1 MISVKRPLTALIYN
15 YGNLL
20 PPTLRFPDR
29 SPYFADGV
37 TRREV
42 WAWAMFD
49 FANSGYT
56 TVVIT
61 AIFNA
66 YFVSIVAG
74 NKDWA
79 TLAWT
84 SALSVSYLLIILTAP
99 LLGAYADAHVAK
111 KRLLFVATVGCVGF
125 TALLSFVGPGDLWLA
140 IFLIIL
146 TNFFFGTGENLIAA
160 FLPDLAPG
168 EALGRV
174 SGWGWSL
181 GYVGGLFSL
190 GCSLIYVN
198 WAQDQGL
205 QAAQYVPI
213 TMLITALLFAASS
226 VPTFLYLRERPPPHL
241 IPTECPALVHS
252 IARLKEIFNQKWR
265 YHDLR
270 RFLICLTFYQ
280 AGVQAVIIL
289 AAIYAQQVMG
299 FGTGDTIFLI
309 LIVNITAAL
318 GAFIFGSVQD
328 KVGHISTIS
337 ITLIGWV
344 LMVLLAWGA
353 EGPALFW
360 VSATLA
366 GLCLGASQSSGRAL
380 VGYFSP
386 ASHRAEFFG
395 LWGLAVKL
403 SSILGPITYGLI
415 SWITHGD
422 HRLAMLVTGIYFIIG
437 LIILRGVN
445 VERGRQAALNN

>member
-1 MISVKRPLTALIYN
+1 MSLKA
-15 YGNLL
+15 
-20 PPTLRFPDR
+20 
-29 SPYFADGV
+29 SPSYLEDGV
-37 TRREV
+37 HRKEV

-49 FANSGYT
+49 FANSGFT

-66 YFVSIVAG
+66 YFVSVVAA
-74 NKDWA
+74 NQEWA

-84 SALSVSYLLIILTAP
+84 SALAVSYLLIILTAP
-99 LLGAYADAHVAK
+99 LLGAYADVHSAK
-111 KRLLFVATVGCVGF
+111 KRLLLMTTVGCVGF
-125 TALLSFVGPGDLWLA
+125 TALLSTVGPGDLWLA
-140 IFLIIL
+140 VLLIIL
-146 TNFFFGTGENLIAA
+146 ANFFFGSGENLIAA
-160 FLPDLAPG
+160 FLPDLARG

-181 GYVGGLFSL
+181 GYIGGLFSL

-205 QAAQYVPI
+205 QAAQFVPI

-226 VPTFLYLRERPPPHL
+226 VPTFLYLRERPHFSPIVYPIL
-241 IPTECPALVHS
+241 AQSVT
-252 IARLKEIFNQKWR
+252 RLKELFSQSWP
-265 YHDLR
+265 YVDLR

-280 AGVQAVIIL
+280 AGVQTVIIL

-299 FGTGDTIFLI
+299 FGAADTILLV

-318 GAFIFGSVQD
+318 GALIFGSVQD
-328 KVGHISTIS
+328 KIGHVATIS
-337 ITLIGWV
+337 VTLIGWI
-344 LMVLLAWGA
+344 LMVLLAWAA
-353 EGPALFW
+353 EGPVMFW
-360 VSATLA
+360 ISANLA
-366 GLCLGASQSSGRAL
+366 GLCLGASQSSSRAL
-380 VGYFSP
+380 VGFFSP

-415 SWITHGD
+415 SWITKGD

-437 LIILRGVN
+437 LLILMGIN
-445 VERGRQAALNN
+445 VQRGREAALNS

>member
-1 MISVKRPLTALIYN
+1 MSLKA
-15 YGNLL
+15 
-20 PPTLRFPDR
+20 
-29 SPYFADGV
+29 SPSYLEDGV
-37 TRREV
+37 HRKEV

-49 FANSGYT
+49 FANSGFT

-66 YFVSIVAG
+66 YFVSVVAA
-74 NKDWA
+74 NQEWA

-84 SALSVSYLLIILTAP
+84 SALAVSYLLIILTAP
-99 LLGAYADAHVAK
+99 LLGAYADVYSAK
-111 KRLLFVATVGCVGF
+111 KRLLLLTTVGCVGF
-125 TALLSFVGPGDLWLA
+125 TALLSTVGPGDLWLA
-140 IFLIIL
+140 VLLIIL
-146 TNFFFGTGENLIAA
+146 ANFFFGSGENLIAA
-160 FLPDLAPG
+160 FLPDLARG

-181 GYVGGLFSL
+181 GYIGGLFSL

-205 QAAQYVPI
+205 QAAQFVPI

-226 VPTFLYLRERPPPHL
+226 VPTFLYLRERPHFSPIVYPIL
-241 IPTECPALVHS
+241 AQSVT
-252 IARLKEIFNQKWR
+252 RLKELFSHSWP
-265 YHDLR
+265 YVDLR

-280 AGVQAVIIL
+280 AGVQTVIIL

-299 FGTGDTIFLI
+299 FGAADTILLV

-318 GAFIFGSVQD
+318 GALIFGSVQD
-328 KVGHISTIS
+328 KIGHVATIS
-337 ITLIGWV
+337 VTLIGWI
-344 LMVLLAWGA
+344 LMVLLAWAA
-353 EGPALFW
+353 EGPVMFW
-360 VSATLA
+360 ISANLA
-366 GLCLGASQSSGRAL
+366 GLCLGASQSSSRAL
-380 VGYFSP
+380 VGFFSP

-415 SWITHGD
+415 SWITKGD

-437 LIILRGVN
+437 LLILMGIN
-445 VERGRQAALNN
+445 VQRGREAALNS

>member
-1 MISVKRPLTALIYN
+1 MTLKA
-15 YGNLL
+15 
-20 PPTLRFPDR
+20 PPSYLE
-29 SPYFADGV
+29 DGV
-37 TRREV
+37 HRKEV

-49 FANSGYT
+49 FANSGFT

-66 YFVSIVAG
+66 YFVSVVAA
-74 NKDWA
+74 NQEWA

-84 SALSVSYLLIILTAP
+84 SALAVSYLLIILTAP
-99 LLGAYADAHVAK
+99 LLGAYADLHSAK
-111 KRLLFVATVGCVGF
+111 KRLLLMTTVGCVGF
-125 TALLSFVGPGDLWLA
+125 TALLSTVGPGDLWLA
-140 IFLIIL
+140 VLLIIL
-146 TNFFFGTGENLIAA
+146 ANFFFGSGENLIAA
-160 FLPDLAPG
+160 FLPDLARG

-181 GYVGGLFSL
+181 GYIGGLFSL

-205 QAAQYVPI
+205 QAAQFVPI

-226 VPTFLYLRERPPPHL
+226 VPTFLYLRERPHFSPIVYPIL
-241 IPTECPALVHS
+241 AQSVT
-252 IARLKEIFNQKWR
+252 RLKEVFSQSWP
-265 YHDLR
+265 YVDLR

-280 AGVQAVIIL
+280 AGVQTVIIL

-299 FGTGDTIFLI
+299 FGAADTILLV

-318 GAFIFGSVQD
+318 GALIFGSVQD
-328 KVGHISTIS
+328 KIGHVATIS
-337 ITLIGWV
+337 VTLIGWI
-344 LMVLLAWGA
+344 LMVLLAWAA
-353 EGPALFW
+353 EGPVMFW
-360 VSATLA
+360 ISANLA
-366 GLCLGASQSSGRAL
+366 GLCLGASQSSSRAL
-380 VGYFSP
+380 VGFFSP

-415 SWITHGD
+415 SWITKGD

-437 LIILRGVN
+437 LLILMGIN
-445 VERGRQAALNN
+445 VQRGREAALNN

>member
-1 MISVKRPLTALIYN
+1 MSLKVTPSYLE
-15 YGNLL
+15 
-20 PPTLRFPDR
+20 
-29 SPYFADGV
+29 DGV
-37 TRREV
+37 HRKEV

-49 FANSGYT
+49 FANSGFT

-66 YFVSIVAG
+66 YFVSVVAA
-74 NKDWA
+74 NQEWA

-84 SALSVSYLLIILTAP
+84 SALAVSYFLIILTAP
-99 LLGAYADAHVAK
+99 LLGAYADVHSAK
-111 KRLLFVATVGCVGF
+111 KRLLLMTTVGCVGF
-125 TALLSFVGPGDLWLA
+125 TALLSTVGPGDLWLA
-140 IFLIIL
+140 VLLIIL
-146 TNFFFGTGENLIAA
+146 ANFFFGSGENLIAA
-160 FLPDLAPG
+160 FLPDLARG

-181 GYVGGLFSL
+181 GYIGGLFSL

-205 QAAQYVPI
+205 QAAQFVPI

-226 VPTFLYLRERPPPHL
+226 VPTFLYLRERPHFSPIVYPIL
-241 IPTECPALVHS
+241 AQSVT
-252 IARLKEIFNQKWR
+252 RLKEVFSQSWP
-265 YHDLR
+265 YVDLR

-280 AGVQAVIIL
+280 AGVQTVIIL

-299 FGTGDTIFLI
+299 FGAADTILLV

-318 GAFIFGSVQD
+318 GALIFGSVQD
-328 KVGHISTIS
+328 KIGHVATIS
-337 ITLIGWV
+337 VTLIGWI
-344 LMVLLAWGA
+344 LMVLLAWAA
-353 EGPALFW
+353 EGPVMFW
-360 VSATLA
+360 VSANLA
-366 GLCLGASQSSGRAL
+366 GLCLGASQSSSRAL
-380 VGYFSP
+380 VGFFSP

-415 SWITHGD
+415 SWITKGD

-437 LIILRGVN
+437 LLILMGIN
-445 VERGRQAALNN
+445 VQRGREAALNS

>member
-1 MISVKRPLTALIYN
+1 
-15 YGNLL
+15 
-20 PPTLRFPDR
+20 
-29 SPYFADGV
+29 
-37 TRREV
+37 
-42 WAWAMFD
+42 MFD
-49 FANSGYT
+49 FANSGFT

-66 YFVSIVAG
+66 YFVSVVAA
-74 NKDWA
+74 NQEWA

-84 SALSVSYLLIILTAP
+84 SALAVSYLLIILTAP
-99 LLGAYADAHVAK
+99 LLGAYADVHSAK
-111 KRLLFVATVGCVGF
+111 KRLLLMTTVGCVGF
-125 TALLSFVGPGDLWLA
+125 TALLSTVGPGDLWLA
-140 IFLIIL
+140 VLLIIL
-146 TNFFFGTGENLIAA
+146 ANFFFGSGENLIAA
-160 FLPDLAPG
+160 FLPDLARG

-181 GYVGGLFSL
+181 GYIGGLFSL

-205 QAAQYVPI
+205 QAAQFVPI

-226 VPTFLYLRERPPPHL
+226 VPTFLYLRERPHFSPIVYPIL
-241 IPTECPALVHS
+241 AQSVT
-252 IARLKEIFNQKWR
+252 RLKELFSQSWP
-265 YHDLR
+265 YVDLR

-280 AGVQAVIIL
+280 AGVQTVIIL

-299 FGTGDTIFLI
+299 FGAADTILLV

-318 GAFIFGSVQD
+318 GALIFGSVQD
-328 KVGHISTIS
+328 KIGHVATIS
-337 ITLIGWV
+337 VTLIGWI
-344 LMVLLAWGA
+344 LMVLLAWAA
-353 EGPALFW
+353 EGPVMFW
-360 VSATLA
+360 ISANLA
-366 GLCLGASQSSGRAL
+366 GLCLGASQSSSRAL
-380 VGYFSP
+380 VGFFSP

-415 SWITHGD
+415 SWITKGD

-437 LIILRGVN
+437 LLILMGIN
-445 VERGRQAALNN
+445 VQRGREAALNS

>member
-1 MISVKRPLTALIYN
+1 MSLKA
-15 YGNLL
+15 
-20 PPTLRFPDR
+20 
-29 SPYFADGV
+29 SPSYLEDGV
-37 TRREV
+37 HRKEV

-49 FANSGYT
+49 FANSGFT

-66 YFVSIVAG
+66 YFVSVVAA
-74 NKDWA
+74 NQEWA

-84 SALSVSYLLIILTAP
+84 SALAVSYFLIILTAP
-99 LLGAYADAHVAK
+99 LLGAYADVHSAK
-111 KRLLFVATVGCVGF
+111 KRLLLMTTVGCVGF
-125 TALLSFVGPGDLWLA
+125 TALLSTVGPGDLWLA
-140 IFLIIL
+140 VLLIIL
-146 TNFFFGTGENLIAA
+146 ANFFFGSGENLIAA
-160 FLPDLAPG
+160 FLPDLARG

-181 GYVGGLFSL
+181 GYIGGLFSL

-205 QAAQYVPI
+205 QAAQFVPI

-226 VPTFLYLRERPPPHL
+226 VPTFLYLRERPHFSPIVYPIL
-241 IPTECPALVHS
+241 AQSVT
-252 IARLKEIFNQKWR
+252 RLKELFSQSWP
-265 YHDLR
+265 YVDLR

-280 AGVQAVIIL
+280 AGVQTVIIL

-299 FGTGDTIFLI
+299 FGAADTILLV

-318 GAFIFGSVQD
+318 GALIFGSVQD
-328 KVGHISTIS
+328 KIGHVATIS
-337 ITLIGWV
+337 VTLIGWI
-344 LMVLLAWGA
+344 LMVLLAWAA
-353 EGPALFW
+353 EGPVMFW
-360 VSATLA
+360 ISANLA
-366 GLCLGASQSSGRAL
+366 GLCLGASQSSSRAL
-380 VGYFSP
+380 VGFFSP

-415 SWITHGD
+415 SWITKGD

-437 LIILRGVN
+437 LLILMGIN
-445 VERGRQAALNN
+445 VQRGREAALNS